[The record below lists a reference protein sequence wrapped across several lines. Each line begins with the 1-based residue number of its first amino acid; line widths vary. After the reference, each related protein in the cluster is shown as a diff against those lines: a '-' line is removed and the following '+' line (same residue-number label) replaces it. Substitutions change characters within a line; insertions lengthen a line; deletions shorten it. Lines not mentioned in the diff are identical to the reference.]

1 MKPFIS
7 LMLAT
12 ICLAVPAAWAESE
25 AGLEAGSEAQWG
37 GWRSEAQWGTSRSE
51 AQWGTSSS
59 EAPWGT
65 SSSAASSSY
74 GSESGFSGNGFRN
87 GGGYRG
93 GYYPR
98 RYARR
103 NGYGRSGWNY
113 GNNSPQVSSEAANQY
128 QAMTRLRQDQQAQRK
143 HDQQLSAEPDS
154 DFVKTYNSNNGGQ
167 QNNAVSQPQQKL
179 YNPGGLF
186 DTYHRSKRSEQ
197 SASSY

>member
-1 MKPFIS
+1 MKLKP
-7 LMLAT
+7 LMLLMLVAV
-12 ICLAVPAAWAESE
+12 CLAHPAARAESE

-74 GSESGFSGNGFRN
+74 GSESGFSGNGFR

-154 DFVKTYNSNNGGQ
+154 DFVKTYTAPQ
-167 QNNAVSQPQQKL
+167 QNYAVSQPQQKL

-186 DTYHRSKRSEQ
+186 DTYHRSKRSE
-197 SASSY
+197 SSY